1 MTIPPHLTLT
11 SKEHK
16 KGSNWKVVN
25 ANTLLIHGTMTH
37 RGIMPWKT

>member
-25 ANTLLIHGTMTH
+25 ANTSLIHGTMTH